1 MKRKFRNVA
10 MIGLIAGTIGMVS
23 CRQTSDEDKD
33 SSAPM
38 QNEMHE
44 ENMHDGEMEN
54 MDSMTNDTTMHS
66 SNMEESKAEFS
77 NEITAKAYKDYL
89 DIKDGMVASDP
100 EAAKKAAADL
110 KKTYA
115 QNDSNNIVNLAGH
128 IATTDGIDRQ
138 RELFSELTAAM
149 EPVLKESI
157 ASGEIY
163 KQYCPMAFE
172 GKGDYWYSSTQE
184 IRNPYFGDKMLNCG
198 RLEETIK

>member
-10 MIGLIAGTIGMVS
+10 MIGLIAGMIGMVS
-23 CRQTSDEDKD
+23 CKQTNDEEKD
-33 SSAPM
+33 ASAPM

-44 ENMHDGEMEN
+44 EKVQDE
-54 MDSMTNDTTMHS
+54 D
-66 SNMEESKAEFS
+66 MEESKAEFS
-77 NEITAKAYKDYL
+77 NEITAKAYQDYL
-89 DIKDGMVASDP
+89 DIKDAMVTSDP

-110 KKTYA
+110 KETYA

-163 KQYCPMAFE
+163 KQFCPMAFE
-172 GKGDYWYSSTQE
+172 GKGDYWYSSTKE